1 MSVYR
6 VTPST
11 LTTLFAFKNVL
22 SLIWTMDSSLFGS
35 FAFSGQIEGGL
46 FNRRMLRMGAG
57 SCDGEVNMKML
68 SVTIRKFK

>member
-1 MSVYR
+1 MSVYH

-22 SLIWTMDSSLFGS
+22 SLIWTMDLSLFGS

-46 FNRRMLRMGAG
+46 FNLRIQGAG
-57 SCDGEVNMKML
+57 DGEVNMKML